1 MKLRSLVAS
10 AVRGHIRITVSRVS
24 RFSRHILAL
33 VLLFMAS
40 IAPSQTRLILNSG
53 NAVTTLSGSGRNGTT
68 SAGDAL
74 ATRLGAPRTVVY
86 DAAGNL
92 FVVDSRNNIVTRI
105 TPSGQLSVVAGTGRE
120 GYDGDGG
127 AATKALLNR
136 LMSIALQPDGTLFIA
151 DTGNHCIRRVAPDG
165 TITTVAGIGKPGDSG
180 DGSPSQNARL
190 RNPSGLAIDSD
201 NTLLIAD
208 TGNHR
213 IRRLTSNGTIV
224 AVAGTGKEGDSGDGG
239 PATSATFRRPTAL
252 LVLKDR
258 SILIADTDARRLR
271 VLSPDGTIR
280 PYGST
285 SFRSPEGMTLDASGS
300 IVIAD
305 AQLQQVLQTASAG
318 SNALAGNGKQGTL
331 ATGALNTPSSVATD
345 ASGGIAI
352 SDRGNHQVQHLALS
366 ALDFGSIPIGQTSAA
381 QTLQLQNTADTPLSI
396 TSIALS
402 PAFSITSN
410 GNCGTLPF
418 TLAAKAQCS
427 LQLAFTPQ
435 TNGTAQTIGLIQ
447 SASAPP
453 SMLRLTGIGV
463 SGTNLATSRISLVS
477 DGSIS
482 YSGAPIKFTATVAG
496 SLLTPPTGNVVFQD
510 GTNNIATVPL
520 TTGIA
525 TLSTAA
531 FTAGTHTVRAIYSGD
546 SAYATSTSTSITQT
560 VVAAPDFSIT
570 TSATSYSGSA
580 NNSVTVPITL
590 LPVNGTLNHPTT
602 LTISGLPSGATA
614 TFTPST
620 FTLGGDP
627 VAVSLLIKIPATLAS
642 QQSHTC
648 VLLAALLLLGILPV
662 KRKCRPVFLLLFCTF
677 TLQGCGG
684 FRTTSSTS
692 TANNTHRYNCT
703 ITATTTGVVGDTLTH
718 SVPVELDLTQ

>member
-1 MKLRSLVAS
+1 MKLRSLVA
-10 AVRGHIRITVSRVS
+10 VVIRGYTGSIVSCVLPL
-24 RFSRHILAL
+24 SRHALTLA
-33 VLLFMAS
+33 LLFMAS
-40 IAPSQTRLILNSG
+40 SAPSQTRLILNSG
-53 NAVTTLSGSGRNGTT
+53 NTVTTLSGSGKDGITT
-68 SAGDAL
+68 
-74 ATRLGAPRTVVY
+74 
-86 DAAGNL
+86 AGNAL
-92 FVVDSRNNIVTRI
+92 TTQLGTPRRALYDVSGNLLVVDSRNNVVTRV
-105 TPSGQLSVVAGTGRE
+105 TPSGQLTVIVGTGRE

-127 AATKALLNR
+127 VATKALLNR
-136 LMSIALQPDGTLFIA
+136 PMSIALQPDGTLFIA
-151 DTGNHCIRRVAPDG
+151 DTGNHCIRSVAPNG
-165 TITTVAGIGKPGDSG
+165 IITTVAGNGKPGDSG
-180 DGSPSQNARL
+180 DGSASQNATL
-190 RNPSGLAIDSD
+190 RNPSGLAMDSD

-213 IRRLTSNGTIV
+213 IRRIAANGTIV

-239 PATSATFRRPTAL
+239 PAADATFRRPTAL

-258 SILIADTDARRLR
+258 SILIADTDARRIR
-271 VLSPDGTIR
+271 VITSDGNIA
-280 PYGST
+280 PYNST

-300 IVIAD
+300 VVVAD
-305 AQLQQVLQTASAG
+305 AQLQQVLQTATAG
-318 SNALAGNGKQGTL
+318 SNALAGNGKQGAL

-352 SDRGNHQVQHLALS
+352 SDRGNHQVQHLALPT
-366 ALDFGSIPIGQTSAA
+366 LDFGSIPVGQTSATQA
-381 QTLQLQNTADTPLSI
+381 LQLQNAGSTALQI

-402 PAFSITSN
+402 PAFAITSN
-410 GNCGTLPF
+410 GNCGALPL
-418 TLAAKAQCS
+418 TLAANAQCS

-435 TNGTAQTIGLIQ
+435 ATGTAQTIGLIQ
-447 SASAPP
+447 SVSAPP

-482 YSGAPIKFTATVAG
+482 YSGAPIKFTTTVAG
-496 SLLTPPTGNVVFQD
+496 SLLTPPTGNVIFQD

-531 FTAGTHTVRAIYSGD
+531 LTTSTHTVRAIYSGD
-546 SAYATSTSTSITQT
+546 SAYATSTSSSITQT
-560 VVAAPDFSIT
+560 VVAAPDFSLT
-570 TSATSYSGSA
+570 TSAASYSGSA
-580 NNSVTVPITL
+580 NNSVTVPITV

-602 LTISGLPSGATA
+602 LTISDLPSGATA

-627 VAVSLLIKIPATLAS
+627 VAISLLIKIPATLAS
-642 QQSHTC
+642 RQSHTGI
-648 VLLAALLLLGILPV
+648 LLTALLLFSIFPL
-662 KRKCRPVFLLLFCTF
+662 KRKRLPIFLLIFCTF

-684 FRTTSSTS
+684 FRTTASTS
-692 TANNTHRYNCT
+692 TANHTHRYNCT